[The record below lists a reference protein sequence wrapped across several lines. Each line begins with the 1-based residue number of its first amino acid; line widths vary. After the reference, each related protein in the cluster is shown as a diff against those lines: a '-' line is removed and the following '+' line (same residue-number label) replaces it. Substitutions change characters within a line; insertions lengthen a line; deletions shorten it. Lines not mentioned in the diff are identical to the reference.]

1 MKKLLVLLLLLVST
15 LSFSIDTHLRLGVI
29 GNSKKYGTEKKLEDY
44 QPTFGVEITQSLLLF
59 DIGGGIQYN
68 RKTDGVGVSTVPV
81 YLLARWNIIPILI
94 KPYLVGKVGKSIYS
108 SENVN
113 NSDVEGGYY
122 YGAGLGMS
130 ISFLQ
135 AELLYSITEL
145 KDDRRNY
152 DDLKQVSL
160 TLGYSL

>member
-15 LSFSIDTHLRLGVI
+15 LSFSIDTHLRLGLI
-29 GNSKKYGTEKKLEDY
+29 GNSKGYGTEKKLENFE
-44 QPTFGVEITQSLLLF
+44 PTIGLEVTQTLLLF
-59 DIGGGIQYN
+59 DVGGGIQYN
-68 RKTDGVGVSTVPV
+68 RKTDGVGVSTVPA
-81 YLLARWNIIPILI
+81 YLLARWNIIPIFI

-108 SENVN
+108 SDNLNSN
-113 NSDVEGGYY
+113 NVEGGYY
-122 YGAGLGMS
+122 YGAGVGMN

-152 DDLKQVSL
+152 DDLKQLSL
-160 TLGYSL
+160 TFGYKL

>member
-1 MKKLLVLLLLLVST
+1 MKKLLILLLLLVST
-15 LSFSIDTHLRLGVI
+15 LSFGIDTHLRLGLI
-29 GNSKKYGTEKKLEDY
+29 GNSKNYGTEKKLEDY
-44 QPTFGVEITQSLLLF
+44 QPTIGLEVTQTLLFF

-81 YLLARWNIIPILI
+81 YLLAKWNIIPIFI
-94 KPYLVGKVGKSIYS
+94 KPYIVGKVGKSIYS
-108 SENVN
+108 SENLN
-113 NSDVEGGYY
+113 NSDVEAGYY
-122 YGAGLGMS
+122 YGAGIGMD

-152 DDLKQVSL
+152 DDIKQLSL
-160 TLGYSL
+160 ILGYRL